1 MNKRTLVDK
10 LEALQASPSCH
21 PDLKQAV
28 KNYLVA
34 LAAEQLAAKNLVAEL
49 EDDITPID
57 DLVAFT
63 HSKACVEKFGAE
75 RAKLL
80 ADNADALKAAGAK
93 YCNCLACTLALEILN
108 DKDVLLS

>member
-10 LEALQASPSCH
+10 LEALEASPSCY
-21 PDLKQAV
+21 PDLRQAV

-34 LAAEQLAAKNLVAEL
+34 LAAEQVAAKKLVAEL

-57 DLVAFT
+57 ELVAFT
-63 HSKACVEKFGAE
+63 HSKECVARWGAE
-75 RAKLL
+75 RSKLL